1 MNRNAW
7 ARPMRALLIPMLAM
21 LSMPANA
28 QVDPKVAAQCKDA
41 RDFVGC
47 VKAFTTPSIQA
58 SDELTALRGAMK
70 QVAARLTSGTNLR
83 DSTITFQ
90 PVVDALAL
98 VEGSYPDSL
107 AVQKAILASRL
118 FNVMQ
123 SAWDLQ
129 IRAKSYQLSEYM
141 KGEDMYA
148 CEVLKQSADAF
159 NSTYGSSIINWNY
172 TKGLFGISACRVPY
186 GQLPLDYMYPVVIR
200 ILNEGSISPAEIAS
214 RETQAKEADAKR
226 QREKELCEMGP
237 WNRRLEEDPK
247 LKAWAKANPS
257 AAKEAMT
264 RFIAKEGN
272 KSNCSSVELNYS
284 NYFAN

>member
-7 ARPMRALLIPMLAM
+7 ARPMWALLIPMLAM

-47 VKAFTTPSIQA
+47 VKAFTTP
-58 SDELTALRGAMK
+58 ALAPDDGLDGLRNAMK
-70 QVAARLTSGTNLR
+70 QVAARLQAGTSYN
-83 DSTITFQ
+83 DSTETFRPLIDQ
-90 PVVDALAL
+90 LAI
-98 VEGSYPDSL
+98 VESTHPDSL
-107 AVQKAILASRL
+107 AVNEARLAAKLFDALQEAWQARIKAEYYELNKYGGTKVYKCNVLKLSADL
-118 FNVMQ
+118 FNT
-123 SAWDLQ
+123 A
-129 IRAKSYQLSEYM
+129 
-141 KGEDMYA
+141 
-148 CEVLKQSADAF
+148 
-159 NSTYGSSIINWNY
+159 YGSQVINWSYN
-172 TKGLFGISACRVPY
+172 KGAFGWDACKVEY
-186 GQLPLDYMYPVVIR
+186 GQLPEDYMRPIINRVLI
-200 ILNEGSISPAEIAS
+200 NGSVSPKALAE
-214 RETQAKEADAKR
+214 RKEEEAKAEAKR
-226 QREKELCEMGP
+226 KKERVLCEMGP